1 MHVPTLVHPC
11 SVCRLL
17 ACRGTLV
24 LFAAILT
31 IVLLKRRL
39 HSHHYLGVVLV
50 CAGAALVGASSI
62 IYQAQPPDPGH
73 AGSSS
78 GSSGGVRRLFML
90 EGLAGGGVMG
100 SNVALGNV
108 LVVVAQVR
116 TQPLLQAAERQ

>member
-1 MHVPTLVHPC
+1 MCSSALPVHVPTLVHPC

-73 AGSSS
+73 AGSST
-78 GSSGGVRRLFML
+78 GQC
-90 EGLAGGGVMG
+90 AGGCSAGENAALAAG
-100 SNVALGNV
+100 SGAAVNVAVG
-108 LVVVAQVR
+108 R
-116 TQPLLQAAERQ
+116 PP